1 MMMIMIVLMNMSILT
16 GFNIAYRRQRKSKI
30 GPQHKISKEE
40 AMKWFQQKVY
50 LNRLNTNV
58 EDVFKWKFMTDVC
71 RILKGRNHDFIRS
84 VPEEIIWD

>member
-71 RILKGRNHDFIRS
+71 RILKGCNHDFIRS